1 MEPRRRTLAVPT
13 PPTGSGGAATTAPVV
28 AGGGGAIGGA
38 TGASEPD
45 VLAARLAAVETKLDA
60 LLGAVTGLRMGSL
73 ELLTLREVCGVL
85 KLSRTKVNELVQG
98 GALGMWKLDGERRI
112 TRAGLDAYIR
122 RQASGTTD
130 PSTLRLGSAQAG
142 SGQADRRRA
151 TRAVG
156 AKTTARAGRA

>member
-60 LLGAVTGLRMGSL
+60 LLGAVTGLRMGAL
-73 ELLTLREVCGVL
+73 ELMTVREVCEVL
-85 KLSRTKVNELVQG
+85 KLGRTRVNELIQT
-98 GALGMWKLDGERRI
+98 GALGMWTLGGERRI

-122 RQASGTTD
+122 TAAAQGTGTVRRGAALRTAGAK
-130 PSTLRLGSAQAG
+130 TL
-142 SGQADRRRA
+142 
-151 TRAVG
+151 G